1 MLLHYSHAFP
11 DNIIVFSKLGLVTLI
26 HINIYLLSTINLDQ
40 NVGAQRTTSMDG
52 NMQSAMYLFNR

>member
-40 NVGAQRTTSMDG
+40 NVEAQRTSKDR

>member
-40 NVGAQRTTSMDG
+40 NVGAQRTSKDR